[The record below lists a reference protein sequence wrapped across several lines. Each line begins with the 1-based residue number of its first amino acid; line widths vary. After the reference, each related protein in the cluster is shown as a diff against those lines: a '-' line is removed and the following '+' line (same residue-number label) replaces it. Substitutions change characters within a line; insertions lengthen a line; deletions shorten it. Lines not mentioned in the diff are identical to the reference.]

1 MKVCVS
7 VHGRF
12 HAFELARGLHR
23 RGALQCLLT
32 TYPAFVPKRVIGPS
46 VSLRTAPWI
55 EAWRRLYP
63 KLRLGPQPDLAI
75 SKAFGQFAAGALKNI
90 QADVLVGW
98 SSATLEAVPVA
109 RDKGMKVVIERGSTH
124 ITHQTEVLQDEY
136 RRHGLDFRATAPG
149 MVERE
154 LREYELADA
163 IAVPSRFAAGTFI
176 ERGIPERKLI
186 VTPMGVDLGRFS
198 STPSNAGD
206 RLPRILFVGAVGL
219 RKGVPLLLRA
229 FARLKDIAEL
239 HLVGP
244 VEDDFRPIMATLPL
258 DNVVVRGPV
267 AGERLQDV
275 YANAD
280 VFCLPSVEEGFGMVV
295 TEAMACGLP
304 PVVTERVGASDTIVP
319 GENGLIVA
327 HGDETALA
335 EALEK
340 LVSNSELR
348 RTMGTAARKRVKT
361 GCSWD
366 DYVDRAVA
374 AYEKL

>member
-23 RGALQCLLT
+23 RGVLACLLT
-32 TYPAFVPKRVIGPS
+32 TYPAFVPRRVIGPD
-46 VSLRTAPWI
+46 VTLRTVPTL
-55 EAWRRLYP
+55 EVWRRLYP
-63 KLRLGPQPDLAI
+63 RSRLGPQPDLAI
-75 SKAFGQFAAGALKNI
+75 SKAFGRFAAGALKNV

-98 SSATLEAVPVA
+98 SSATLEAIPIA

-124 ITHQTEVLQDEY
+124 IAHQTEVLQDEY
-136 RRHGLDFRATAPG
+136 RRHGLDFQATAPEI
-149 MVERE
+149 VERE

-163 IAVPSRFAAGTFI
+163 IAVPSRFAARTFI
-176 ERGIPERKLI
+176 GRGIPESKLI
-186 VTPMGVDLGRFS
+186 IAPMGVDLGRFS
-198 STPSNAGD
+198 PAPANTAD

-244 VEDDFRPIMATLPL
+244 VEDDFRPIMATFPL
-258 DNVVVRGPV
+258 SNVVVRGPV
-267 AGERLQDV
+267 ASESLQDL
-275 YANAD
+275 YADAD
-280 VFCLPSVEEGFGMVV
+280 IFCLPSVEEGFGMVV

-304 PVVTERVGASDTIVP
+304 PVVTESVGASDTITP
-319 GENGLIVA
+319 GANGLIVGN
-327 HGDETALA
+327 GDEAALA

-340 LVSNSELR
+340 LVSDPELR
-348 RTMGTAARKRVKT
+348 RSLGTAARNRVMS
-361 GCSWD
+361 GCGWD
-366 DYVDRAVA
+366 DYADRVVA
-374 AYEKL
+374 AYEEL

>member
-23 RGALQCLLT
+23 RGALECLLT
-32 TYPAFVPKRVIGPS
+32 TYPTFVPKRIIGPD
-46 VSLRTAPWI
+46 VSLRTAPWL
-55 EAWRRLYP
+55 EVWRRLYP

-75 SKAFGQFAAGALKNI
+75 SKAFGQFAAGALKSI
-90 QADVLVGW
+90 QADILVGW
-98 SSATLEAVPVA
+98 SSATLEAIPVA

-124 ITHQTEVLQDEY
+124 IAHQTEVLKDEY
-136 RRHGLDFRATAPG
+136 QRYDLDFQATAPG
-149 MVERE
+149 MVDRE
-154 LREYELADA
+154 LREYEMADA
-163 IAVPSRFAAGTFI
+163 IAVPSRFAARTFV
-176 ERGIPERKLI
+176 ERGIPEHKLI
-186 VTPMGVDLGRFS
+186 VAPMGVDLGQF
-198 STPSNAGD
+198 TPEPTNTED
-206 RLPRILFVGAVGL
+206 RLPRIIFVGTVGL

-229 FARLKDIAEL
+229 FARLKDRTEL

-244 VEDDFRPIMATLPL
+244 VEDDFRPILAALPL
-258 DNVVVRGPV
+258 DNVVVRGAV
-267 AGERLQDV
+267 AGESLQGL
-275 YANAD
+275 YADAD
-280 VFCLPSVEEGFGMVV
+280 IFCLPSVEEGFGMVV

-335 EALEK
+335 EALAS
-340 LVSNSELR
+340 LVSDPELR
-348 RTMGTAARKRVKT
+348 RAMGAAARNRVMT

-366 DYVDRAVA
+366 DYVDRVVA